1 LGANPIKKIKKCS
14 FLFGGVENFSTFD
27 LINQKTQQMKHYN
40 FPIYTSHDNGTRL
53 VKHINPSKCISVYVN
68 SIRVLDFTNKLS
80 DEQSTTSNYWDE
92 LIYDDAIQVSKEYFD
107 KFRKEVINQLIN
119 Y

>member
-1 LGANPIKKIKKCS
+1 MHNCLS
-14 FLFGGVENFSTFD
+14 DFS
-27 LINQKTQQMKHYN
+27 
-40 FPIYTSHDNGTRL
+40 
-53 VKHINPSKCISVYVN
+53 
-68 SIRVLDFTNKLS
+68 NKFS

-92 LIYDDAIQVSKEYFD
+92 LIYDDAIQVSKEYFN

>member
-1 LGANPIKKIKKCS
+1 
-14 FLFGGVENFSTFD
+14 
-27 LINQKTQQMKHYN
+27 MKYYN

-92 LIYDDAIQVSKEYFD
+92 LIYDDAIQVSKEYFN